1 MQSST
6 QHEATRNTDFENVI
20 ATKQKQVITWT
31 KSKDKKE
38 GEKAAAES
46 LLADTSASYDDTEAQ
61 MKADT
66 AFFDSTKDQCEAKS
80 SEWNTRS
87 KLRESELAG
96 VDKAIEIL
104 SSDAARE
111 MFSKSIKPGMETSFL
126 QVAKDTTDPAFKAY
140 AALRQ
145 QARKSKSLRLASLAA
160 TVRLAKV
167 GHFDE
172 VIKSIDTMVQTLRD
186 EGAADLAKRDQCNN
200 EYQDIAS
207 KTADLSWQVEKNEA
221 KIEKLVSLI
230 EKRNAEKA
238 KTIEDIQSVDDEMAD
253 MLKARTAEH
262 KAFQQA
268 RSDDMAAITLLK
280 SATESLTAYFN
291 KNKVALTQ
299 ADPEFEVSKDQ
310 APEAKFDGKDSNAN
324 ASKTIISLITM
335 ITEDLENEV
344 SNGLKDEVSNQIAY
358 EAAVETAKKLR
369 KSLVEKKASLEVAIA
384 KRGGDKTDET
394 KDMKT
399 NNEDKAAQDKHKAD
413 IKKDCDWM
421 IKNFKVRADS
431 RAAEMN
437 GLEGAKEYLAGK
449 APSAL
454 LEQKETFDDNAL
466 PAIKFLGM
474 KQ

>member
-1 MQSST
+1 
-6 QHEATRNTDFENVI
+6 
-20 ATKQKQVITWT
+20 
-31 KSKDKKE
+31 
-38 GEKAAAES
+38 
-46 LLADTSASYDDTEAQ
+46 
-61 MKADT
+61 
-66 AFFDSTKDQCEAKS
+66 
-80 SEWNTRS
+80 
-87 KLRESELAG
+87 
-96 VDKAIEIL
+96 
-104 SSDAARE
+104 
-111 MFSKSIKPGMETSFL
+111 
-126 QVAKDTTDPAFKAY
+126 
-140 AALRQ
+140 
-145 QARKSKSLRLASLAA
+145 
-160 TVRLAKV
+160 V
-167 GHFDE
+167 GHFDQ
-172 VIKSIDTMVQTLRD
+172 VLKAIDTMVQTLRD
-186 EGAADLAKRDQCNN
+186 EGAADLAKRDECNV
-200 EYQDIAS
+200 EYQTIAS

-230 EKRNAEKA
+230 EKRNAEKT

-253 MLKARTAEH
+253 MTKTRTAEH

-280 SATESLTAYFN
+280 SAKDSLTEYFS
-291 KNKVALTQ
+291 KNKVELGPIQGSVKLIQ

-324 ASKTIISLITM
+324 ASKTIISLISM
-335 ITEDLENEV
+335 ITEDLEDEV

-358 EAAVETAKKLR
+358 EAAIDTAKALR
-369 KSLVEKKASLEVAIA
+369 KSLVEKKANLETAIA

-399 NNEDKAAQDKHKAD
+399 NNEDKAAQDKHKGD
-413 IKKDCDWM
+413 IKKDCDWI

-431 RAAEMN
+431 RDAEMN
-437 GLEGAKEYLAGK
+437 GLEGAKEFLAGK